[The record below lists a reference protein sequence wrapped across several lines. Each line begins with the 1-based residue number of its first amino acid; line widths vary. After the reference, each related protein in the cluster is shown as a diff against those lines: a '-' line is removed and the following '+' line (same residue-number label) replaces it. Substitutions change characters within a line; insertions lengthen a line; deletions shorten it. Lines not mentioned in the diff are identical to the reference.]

1 MNNDLR
7 EFLVSNNIIFKK
19 ITIKNRARII
29 DDKYVIKD
37 NRKELSKIYKYLSSR
52 SFDYFPKLL
61 LETKD
66 YDMFE
71 YIDSIE
77 IDDNEKAKDIMKLI
91 GLLHAKTSYY
101 KEIDIDDYKKL
112 YEDTIDNLNYLNNY
126 YLDIMGIIDREIY
139 MSPSHYF
146 LARNINVVFK
156 SLNRSR
162 YLIDKWYD
170 IISKKKK
177 VRMVTIHNNLD
188 LDNYLRSDKGYL
200 LGWDNSKTEIPIYD
214 LFMFFKK
221 YATRFSAFD
230 LLNYYESVYHLLDEE
245 RILLF
250 VLLLVPDKIVFDKRE
265 YNMCGIVRDEI
276 QYLDKILNL
285 SLKYLK
291 LPEDSE
297 VNKSK

>member
-265 YNMCGIVRDEI
+265 YNMCGIVRAEI

>member
-146 LARNINVVFK
+146 LARNINIVFK

-170 IISKKKK
+170 IINKKKK
-177 VRMVTIHNNLD
+177 VRIVTIHNNLD

-200 LGWDNSKTEIPIYD
+200 LSWDNSKLEIPIYD
-214 LFMFFKK
+214 LFIFFKK
-221 YATRFSAFD
+221 YATRFSILD

-245 RILLF
+245 KILLF

-265 YNMCGIVRDEI
+265 YDMCGVVRDEVR
-276 QYLDKILNL
+276 YLDKILNV
-285 SLKYLK
+285 SFSYLK

-297 VNKSK
+297 VNKGK

>member
-91 GLLHAKTSYY
+91 GLLHANTSYY